1 MKNQETIFAIKH
13 DIATLENN
21 IIIREAFLE
30 TWSHMPSA
38 IIDKAENIRDTKV
51 IAKLKKTLAKLEKE
65 DRKTWKE
72 SLAIAHAHGGICSWW
87 IENWGW
93 VLIGGITVV
102 STVAFVLW
110 RAL

>member
-13 DIATLENN
+13 DIATLGNL
-21 IIIREAFLE
+21 IILLDAR
-30 TWSHMPSA
+30 MA
-38 IIDKAENIRDTKV
+38 IYGEDNLKA
-51 IAKLKKTLAKLEKE
+51 IAAYQISIKKMKKIIAKLEKE

-72 SLAIAHAHGGICSWW
+72 SLAIAHGGICSWW